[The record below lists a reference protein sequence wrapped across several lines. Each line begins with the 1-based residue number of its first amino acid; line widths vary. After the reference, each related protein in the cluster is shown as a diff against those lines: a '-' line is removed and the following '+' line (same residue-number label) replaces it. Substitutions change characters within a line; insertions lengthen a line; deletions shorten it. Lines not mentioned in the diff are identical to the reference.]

1 MRRTLL
7 ALVLLVALLGGL
19 AACSSEDDD
28 GDGDTGGTTTEAAAD
43 DDGGGDGEPADP
55 DSDFCATVE
64 EEAPVATGEDFVAA
78 YDAIERMAAAAP
90 EGELAD
96 AFAAN
101 LELLAPVGE
110 AEDQEAAQE
119 AFIEVA
125 NTEPDYATTYEDIA
139 AGVEAE
145 CGIDLDAVAE
155 GGGD

>member
-7 ALVLLVALLGGL
+7 GPVLLLLVFGGL
-19 AACSSEDDD
+19 LACSSDDGGDESATTEAAEAGGGDD
-28 GDGDTGGTTTEAAAD
+28 GDGEA
-43 DDGGGDGEPADP
+43 ADP
-55 DSDFCATVE
+55 DSDFCTTVE
-64 EEAPVATGEDFVAA
+64 EAAPVATGEDFVAA

-110 AEDQEAAQE
+110 ADDQEAAQE

-125 NTEPDYATTYEDIA
+125 GTEPDYATTYEEVA

-145 CGIDLDAVAE
+145 CGIDLDAIAE
-155 GGGD
+155 SGDG

>member
-1 MRRTLL
+1 MRHTLL
-7 ALVLLVALLGGL
+7 ALLLLLAVLGGL
-19 AACSSEDDD
+19 AACSSDDD
-28 GDGDTGGTTTEAAAD
+28 GDGDGDAGGTTTEAAAD
-43 DDGGGDGEPADP
+43 DDGDGEAADP

-110 AEDQEAAQE
+110 ADDQEAAQE

-155 GGGD
+155 SGGG